1 MNASA
6 STPLVRWSRVP
17 LLFLG
22 IAALV
27 IAVFGGLARLPVG
40 LPLVRADWVLLH
52 GPLMVCAFLGTV
64 VSLERAVG
72 LPDRWPY
79 AATIII
85 GAAGLHFIA
94 GGPINYGV
102 RQLVFGSALFFA
114 VTLRVIRLR
123 YELFTLI
130 MSLGALT
137 WLVGNVL
144 WLAGRPFPQIVPW
157 WIAFLGL
164 TIVGERIDLSRF
176 QKPAPLARPLFLAAV
191 GIFLTGVTLTSFHEL
206 RGQQLLG
213 GGLIALA
220 AWLARHDLAR
230 RTVHQAGLPRF
241 MALSLLGGFAW
252 LAVSGVLF
260 LGFAPLAAGFAY
272 DAALHAFFV
281 GFVFSM
287 IFGHAPVI
295 FPSVLGLTAIWR
307 SRFYAHLLLL
317 HVSLALRIGG
327 DLGESVLLRQWGG
340 GFNAVAMG
348 LFLLN
353 TVTAL
358 VGNQRNHRLRQA
370 GAPAASLLGSVTK
383 RIVHS

>member
-1 MNASA
+1 MNAPA
-6 STPLVRWSRVP
+6 STPRVRWSRVP

-22 IAALV
+22 IVALV
-27 IAVFGGLARLPVG
+27 AAVFGGLARLPVS
-40 LPLVRADWVLLH
+40 LPVVRADWVLLH

-64 VSLERAVG
+64 ISLERAVG

-79 AATIII
+79 AATIIL
-85 GAAGLHFIA
+85 GAAGLHFAA
-94 GGPINYGV
+94 GGPVNYGV
-102 RQLVFGSALFFA
+102 LQLVLGSGLFFA

-123 YELFTLI
+123 CELFTMI

-137 WLVGNVL
+137 WLIGNVL
-144 WLAGRPFPQIVPW
+144 WLADRPFPQIVPW
-157 WIAFLGL
+157 WIAFLCL

-176 QKPAPLARPLFLAAV
+176 QKPTPLARPLFLMAV
-191 GIFLTGVTLTSFHEL
+191 GIFLAGVTLTAFSEP

-213 GGLIALA
+213 LGLISLG

-230 RTVHQAGLPRF
+230 RTVRQAGLPRF
-241 MALSLLGGFAW
+241 MALSLLGGFVW
-252 LAVSGVLF
+252 LAVSGALF
-260 LGFAPLAAGFAY
+260 LGRAPLTAGFAY

-307 SRFYAHLLLL
+307 PRFYAHLLLL
-317 HVSLALRIGG
+317 HVSLALRLGG
-327 DLGESVLLRQWGG
+327 DLGESVLWRQWGG
-340 GFNAVAMG
+340 GLNAVALG

-358 VGNQRNHRLRQA
+358 VGNQRGQGLRRA
-370 GAPAASLLGSVTK
+370 GDPAASLLGSSTK
-383 RIVHS
+383 PLPHP

>member
-1 MNASA
+1 MKASA
-6 STPLVRWSRVP
+6 STPRVRWSRVP

-27 IAVFGGLARLPVG
+27 TAVFGGLARLPVS
-40 LPLVRADWVLLH
+40 LPPVRADWVLLH

-64 VSLERAVG
+64 ISLERAVG

-79 AATIII
+79 VATIML

-94 GGPINYGV
+94 GGPIHYGMW
-102 RQLVFGSALFFA
+102 QLVVGSALFFV
-114 VTLRVIRLR
+114 VTLRVIRLHC
-123 YELFTLI
+123 ELFTVI
-130 MSLGALT
+130 MSLGALA
-137 WLVGNVL
+137 WLVGNAL
-144 WLAGRPFPQIVPW
+144 WLVGRPFPQIVPW
-157 WIAFLGL
+157 WLAFLGL

-176 QKPAPLARPLFLAAV
+176 QKPTPLARPLFLMALA
-191 GIFLTGVTLTSFHEL
+191 IFLAGVTLTAFHEL

-213 GGLIALA
+213 FGLIALG
-220 AWLARHDLAR
+220 AWLARHDLAW
-230 RTVHQAGLPRF
+230 RTVRQTGLPRF
-241 MALSLLGGFAW
+241 MAFSLLAGFAW
-252 LAVSGVLF
+252 LAVSGALF
-260 LGFAPLAAGFAY
+260 LGFAPLTAGFAY

-307 SRFYAHLLLL
+307 PRFYAHLLLL
-317 HVSLALRIGG
+317 HVSLVLRVGG

-340 GFNAVAMG
+340 GLNAVALG

-358 VGNQRNHRLRQA
+358 IGNQRGQRPRRA
-370 GAPAASLLGSVTK
+370 GDPAASLPDSPTEPLP
-383 RIVHS
+383 HP

>member
-1 MNASA
+1 MNTAAAS
-6 STPLVRWSRVP
+6 PPVRWSRVP
-17 LLFLG
+17 LLLLG
-22 IAALV
+22 IVALV
-27 IAVFGGLARLPVG
+27 TAVFGGLVRLPVS
-40 LPLVRADWVLLH
+40 LPGVRADWVLLH

-64 VSLERAVG
+64 ISLERAVG

-79 AATIII
+79 AATVIL

-94 GGPINYGV
+94 GGPVTYGV
-102 RQLVFGSALFFA
+102 LQLVCGSALFFV
-114 VTLRVIRLR
+114 VTLRVIQLR
-123 YELFTLI
+123 CELFTVT

-137 WLVGNVL
+137 WLVGNAL
-144 WLAGRPFPQIVPW
+144 WLTGRPFPQIVPW

-176 QKPAPLARPLFLAAV
+176 QKPAPLARPLFLVSA
-191 GIFLTGVTLTSFHEL
+191 GIFLVGVVLTAFNDL
-206 RGQQLLG
+206 RGQQVLG

-230 RTVHQAGLPRF
+230 RTVRQAGLPRF
-241 MALSLLGGFAW
+241 MALSLLGGFVW
-252 LAVSGVLF
+252 LAVSGALF

-281 GFVFSM
+281 GFVFAM

-307 SRFYAHLLLL
+307 SRFYAHLGLL
-317 HVSLALRIGG
+317 HLSLALRLTG
-327 DLGESVLLRQWGG
+327 DLLESVPLRQGG
-340 GFNAVAMG
+340 GVLNAVALG

-358 VGNQRNHRLRQA
+358 VGNARRARM
-370 GAPAASLLGSVTK
+370 PAASNPAAIARGQTLSPLQP
-383 RIVHS
+383 